1 MAAENDVRKLG
12 RVEYIEP
19 NNLFINSIG
28 NKVQNGI
35 PQPYEDYSFSVNL
48 RVINGDRYAC
58 GMTGEG
64 GDLANDFLEFSSDNG
79 TISFMDG
86 TSVGGQGYLTT
97 NFTDISMN
105 NPETNTK
112 ECLGIESISIKY
124 DSWYYPTVDMKFID
138 VRGASLMQPAEYEYY
153 NNGNPNPVQ
162 GKNKAASNSDF
173 FKAFFSF
180 PYPLFKLSV
189 KGFYG
194 KEVTYDLSVL
204 KCNVSF
210 NSSTGNFEVNA
221 SFIGYMYGL
230 YGDLPFPFIYLAPYI
245 QLYGADTW
253 DEKRSTGD
261 FCYIDEKDKP
271 AKTMYTFPEL
281 RFEVQNAGEK
291 ADKEL
296 AITPKG
302 KRKIELGKL
311 TNELDQKVI
320 FHYPM
325 TSRNYSWWSWTSS
338 EEDNKREGFYYLP
351 VADSA
356 ENNRKIFENFLTF
369 ATNLND
375 YNISAGTSEYYKSEV
390 LMTKDIF
397 NDFYSDA
404 ENIRKS
410 KKQTQAEG
418 QSAATI
424 SSVYTDEEIKTML
437 EKHMAVLAFHK
448 DDTDKE
454 KPVLVFDAS
463 KSSFGKR
470 GQSEFTPLVEEL
482 LKRFKNNDANSP
494 MHKSMAQKEWTI
506 RAFFFNNLNYKA
518 DIVEQNNKL
527 KKELD
532 ALTVELDK
540 ERDQKITKS
549 IGFDPTIKNMYNMV
563 FAHID
568 TFMSCF
574 YNTLDRIRQS
584 IQSSTDDSR
593 KYTKLCGGGSKI
605 EVDVNDNAL
614 KSESSNGGKLPPFT
628 MFYKEETVK
637 NSEDKKMVMMW
648 PGELEGGD
656 KLDEVKL
663 VEAIIDATSLNRRS
677 FEPVTPKDNV
687 IDREGDLVPINYYD
701 IVRGKGNPYLDVL
714 NEKNLQDEKIARLVM
729 DIFMYRCFYSMLGG
743 SYVANSPG
751 ESNDTSTSSVAN
763 FTKKAKL
770 IAELEVGNV
779 ERAFQMLNMKPTKAF
794 LQGLNKL
801 PDMGNLLLNSYI
813 GGYSPTLKA
822 KGANGELSYDLISKY
837 DGDSFLYNCLPVGT
851 FVPSTLQNYAN
862 GANLKKDVDKF
873 LKINSSGTVINGTY
887 ACHLYSGGKKLER
900 SLTKYTSGD
909 FSNATRLFPNYETL
923 PKSISGLTF
932 GDGAFKNKTGLS
944 IKEELELAKKLEEN
958 GWVYNSNT
966 NQYEMDPI
974 TAQMIKRAT
983 ERLGAKREIGI
994 QSLYA
999 GNSNASI
1006 SLPSFRKT
1014 DAGITNIFMDPLYYA
1029 QTSREAR
1036 AYLFLM
1042 GVPFGKDKKYFLP
1055 ETVENGDYPTL
1066 LLLREGAYYWRNQ
1079 GIYTMGDEGAPIVVF
1094 GNDPITYEYTING
1107 ALVNT
1112 LEDIEK
1118 NDPCLGRRV
1127 ALEFYKN
1134 SPKNVS
1140 IGRKQMLMDYF
1151 LKWVDGVAPDK
1162 NPDAVI
1168 PTVTADSYVHVEVPS
1183 PAVYFQTIEQN
1194 LALWENAGETKQLL
1208 TPESC
1213 SSAITVELAGTFA
1226 NATALKT
1233 FYFVGTDG
1241 RLGTIN
1247 EKIRTNVLMRE
1258 NLSTSGIVPF
1268 EFFEFYRSFSQF
1280 YTGFDT
1286 IIDFSCLDNP
1296 NANYTVPKNALSDAL
1311 SAFVKGLKDAN
1322 KISIEKIKE
1331 GNGVDSSGRP
1341 EDKEPKNE
1349 YFRSKDLKLAC
1360 YIALKSM
1367 YDRWLCNRRRECWS
1381 FSCIPSRMNA
1391 RPVKSDFLRFFYID
1405 EFYHDSS
1412 MKVRPNLTNFIEN
1425 ACKLGG
1431 FTEKSNDENLA
1442 STSVIKILSSTAQYG
1457 RCSLLTL
1464 PTMLGLAKTYTDENN
1479 SIADVFRAYPYNEA
1493 VRSNNIETSFIV
1505 LSTSQKSAVL
1515 NVPDDKGKMGYKSD
1529 GFDIAN
1535 TWGEIVEQ
1543 PFFSDATGDGFVVPS
1558 FGVTFAKQNQ
1568 SFFKDVRLSMED
1580 HQVTEYSVR
1589 NEVMIS
1595 YQSNRGPRETSMVGQ
1610 DLYSVYSNYS
1620 YSCSVSMMGDAQITP
1635 LMYFQLNNI
1644 PMWKG
1649 AYLITNVHHEISTR
1663 GMETVFTGVRQAR
1676 PSTPFK
1682 GDDMEIPANSAA
1694 KQTAQS
1700 QDETHP
1706 APEQDDTLNESPRE
1720 LDKIDVTKAKSIIFI
1735 LDRTSLRTSNKWVNG
1750 FLSVRVLLE
1759 DGRTE
1764 NHNDI
1769 AQTIEAVY
1777 GLSNEM
1783 FNNIGTNNHKI
1794 ENLPPNDNTVL
1805 FCLPA
1810 GRLST
1815 VIVENP
1821 FEGEEYR
1828 DKNDTFYKFTDGK
1841 HMTVSD
1847 MRLGYKRCEMI
1858 TGETNYDKF
1867 ENGGFSEISLG
1878 GIAPIMIYPPVDPD
1892 MNKQLD
1898 KNEIRATYKEIFNLI
1913 KRAREAKKPVTFLIN
1928 ESTDIKE
1935 NKS

>member
-1 MAAENDVRKLG
+1 MPAENDVKKSG
-12 RVEYIEP
+12 RIEYIEP
-19 NNLFINSIG
+19 NNLFITSDG

-64 GDLANDFLEFSSDNG
+64 GDLANNFLEFSSENG
-79 TISFMDG
+79 TMSFMDG
-86 TSVGGQGYLTT
+86 TSVDGQGYLTT

-124 DSWYYPTVDMKFID
+124 DSWYYPTVDIKFID

-153 NNGNPNPVQ
+153 NNGNSNPVQ
-162 GKNKAASNSDF
+162 GKNPTASNSDF

-204 KCNVSF
+204 KCNVIF
-210 NSSTGNFEVNA
+210 NSATGNFEVNA

-230 YGDLPFPFIYLAPYI
+230 YGDLPFPLIYLAPYI
-245 QLYGADTW
+245 QLYGMNTW
-253 DEKRSTGD
+253 DEKRSTKD
-261 FCYIDEKDKP
+261 FCYIDEKNEP
-271 AKTMYTFPEL
+271 ALAMYTFPEL
-281 RFEVQNAGEK
+281 RLVVQNAGEE

-296 AITPKG
+296 GNSPEGRRRT
-302 KRKIELGKL
+302 ELKKL
-311 TNELDQKVI
+311 INELEQNVI
-320 FHYPM
+320 FRYPM
-325 TSRNYSWWSWTSS
+325 TSKKNPWWSWTKINT
-338 EEDNKREGFYYLP
+338 EEKREGYYYLP
-351 VADSA
+351 VDESK
-356 ENNRKIFENFLTF
+356 ESNRKIFEEFLTF
-369 ATNLND
+369 STNLHN
-375 YNISAGTSEYYKSEV
+375 YNISAGTSEFYKSEV
-390 LMTKDIF
+390 ITPKEIF
-397 NDFYSDA
+397 SNFYTDA
-404 ENIRKS
+404 ENIRKNR
-410 KKQTQAEG
+410 KEAQG

-424 SSVYTDEEIKTML
+424 SSVFTDDEIKTIL
-437 EKHMAVLAFHK
+437 EKYMAVLSFHK
-448 DDTDKE
+448 DSTDKE

-463 KSSFGKR
+463 KSIFGEKN
-470 GQSEFTPLVEEL
+470 QSEFNDLIEEL
-482 LKRFKNNDANSP
+482 KTRFKNGETNSP
-494 MHKSMAQKEWTI
+494 MHKSASQKEWTI
-506 RAFFFNNLNYKA
+506 KAFYFNNLNYKS
-518 DIVEQNNKL
+518 DIVERANKL

-540 ERDQKITKS
+540 EREQKIIKT

-593 KYTKLCGGGSKI
+593 KYTTLCGNNI
-605 EVDVNDNAL
+605 EVDVNENAL

-628 MFYKEETVK
+628 MFYKEETIK
-637 NSEDKKMVMMW
+637 DSEDKKMVMMW

-663 VEAIIDATSLNRRS
+663 VEAIINATSLSRRS

-687 IDREGDLVPINYYD
+687 INREGDLVPISYYD

-714 NEKNLQDEKIARLVM
+714 NEKNLQDEKVVRLVM

-751 ESNDTSTSSVAN
+751 ESNDASTSSVAN

-794 LQGLNKL
+794 LKGLNKL
-801 PDMGNLLLNSYI
+801 PDTGSLLLNSYI
-813 GGYSPTLKA
+813 GGHKPILKA
-822 KGANGELSYDLISKY
+822 KGTNGELAYDWFSKY
-837 DGDSFLYNCLPVGT
+837 NEDKKFLYNYLPVGT
-851 FVPSTLQNYAN
+851 FVPSTLQTYAN
-862 GANLKKDVDKF
+862 GANLTKDADKF
-873 LKINSSGTVINGTY
+873 LKINSAGTVVNGTY
-887 ACHLYSGGKKLER
+887 ACHIYSGGKKIKRALE
-900 SLTKYTSGD
+900 KYTSGD
-909 FSNATRLFPNYETL
+909 FSNAARLFPNYETL
-923 PKSISGLTF
+923 PKSISSLTLAKGTF
-932 GDGAFKNKTGLS
+932 GQNLNAVGKTSLS
-944 IKEELELAKKLEEN
+944 ILGISE
-958 GWVYNSNT
+958 
-966 NQYEMDPI
+966 
-974 TAQMIKRAT
+974 
-983 ERLGAKREIGI
+983 LGARTVLSETSSKETSV
-994 QSLYA
+994 QTLYNNTYS
-999 GNSNASI
+999 GHI
-1006 SLPSFRKT
+1006 SLPSWRKT
-1014 DAGITNIFMDPLYYA
+1014 DAGITNIFMDPFYYA
-1029 QTSREAR
+1029 QTSVEAR
-1036 AYLFLM
+1036 AYLFLV
-1042 GVPFGKDKKYFLP
+1042 GVPFGNDKKYFLP
-1055 ETVENGDYPTL
+1055 NTVENGDYPTL
-1066 LLLREGAYYWRNQ
+1066 LLLREGACYWRNQ
-1079 GIYTMGDEGAPIVVF
+1079 WIITIGDEGAPNVEF
-1094 GNDPITYEYTING
+1094 ENDPINYEYTING
-1107 ALVNT
+1107 VTVNV
-1112 LEDIEK
+1112 LDDIEK
-1118 NDPCLGRRV
+1118 NDPCFGRRM
-1127 ALEFYKN
+1127 ALEFYKE
-1134 SPKNVS
+1134 PAKNAS
-1140 IGRKQMLMDYF
+1140 IGRKRNLMDYF
-1151 LKWVDGVAPDK
+1151 LRWAHGIDVEK
-1162 NPDAVI
+1162 NPDIVI
-1168 PTVTADSYVHVEVPS
+1168 PTVTAASYTHVEIPS
-1183 PAVYFQTIEQN
+1183 PVASFSSIEQN
-1194 LALWENAGETKQLL
+1194 LALWENSGEVKQILS
-1208 TPESC
+1208 PSKCEE
-1213 SSAITVELAGTFA
+1213 AVTVELAGTFA
-1226 NATALKT
+1226 NATSLKM
-1233 FYFVGTDG
+1233 FYYVEADG
-1241 RLGTIN
+1241 RLGSTN
-1247 EKIRTNVLMRE
+1247 KKIRTNVFMKE
-1258 NLSTSGIVPF
+1258 KIGDGKTVPA
-1268 EFFEFYRSFSQF
+1268 EYVSFYNNFKKF

-1296 NANYTVPKNALSDAL
+1296 NSNFTVSKNALSDAL
-1311 SAFVKGLKDAN
+1311 SAFVKGLKDSN
-1322 KISIEKIKE
+1322 QVSKDKIKK
-1331 GNGVDSSGRP
+1331 GNGVDSGGRP
-1341 EDKEPKNE
+1341 EDKKPKEE

-1381 FSCIPSRMNA
+1381 FSCIPERMNGKSI
-1391 RPVKSDFLRFFYID
+1391 KSDFLRFFYID
-1405 EFYHDSS
+1405 EFYHDAS

-1425 ACKLGG
+1425 ACNLGG
-1431 FTEKSNDENLA
+1431 FTEKSNGENLA

-1464 PTMLGLAKTYTDENN
+1464 PTMLGLAETYTSENN
-1479 SIADVFRAYPYNEA
+1479 SIADVFKAYPYNEA
-1493 VRSNNIETSFIV
+1493 VRSNSIETSFIV

-1535 TWGEIVEQ
+1535 TWGEIIEH
-1543 PFFSDATGDGFVVPS
+1543 PFFSDSTGDGFVVPS

-1568 SFFKDVRLSMED
+1568 SFFKDVKLSMED

-1595 YQSNRGPRETSMVGQ
+1595 YQSNRGPRETTMVGQ

-1620 YSCSVSMMGDAQITP
+1620 YSCTVSMMGDAQITP

-1649 AYLITNVHHEISTR
+1649 AYLITNVHHEITTR

-1682 GDDMEIPANSAA
+1682 DDSMEVPANSAA

-1720 LDKIDVTKAKSIIFI
+1720 LDKIDVTKAKNIIFI
-1735 LDRTSLRTSNKWVNG
+1735 LDRTSLRMSNKWVNG
-1750 FLSVRVLLE
+1750 LLSVRVLHQ
-1759 DGRTE
+1759 DGTIE

-1769 AQTIEAVY
+1769 AQTIEATF
-1777 GLSNEM
+1777 GL
-1783 FNNIGTNNHKI
+1783 I
-1794 ENLPPNDNTVL
+1794 ENMGTKDGRIENFTPPTDNGIV

-1810 GRLST
+1810 GRFST

-1828 DKNDTFYKFTDGK
+1828 EKNDSFYKFTDGK

-1847 MRLGYKRCEMI
+1847 MLLGFKRCEMI

-1867 ENGGFSEISLG
+1867 ETGGFSEISLG

-1892 MNKQLD
+1892 MIKQLD

-1913 KRAREAKKPVTFLIN
+1913 KRAREAKKSVTFLIN
-1928 ESTDIKE
+1928 ESTDIKQ

>member
-1 MAAENDVRKLG
+1 MPAENDVKKSG

-19 NNLFINSIG
+19 NSLFINSIG

-58 GMTGEG
+58 GMTGDG

-112 ECLGIESISIKY
+112 ECLGIESISIRY

-138 VRGASLMQPAEYEYY
+138 VRGASLMLPAEYEYY

-162 GKNKAASNSDF
+162 GKNRAASNSDF

-204 KCNVSF
+204 KCNVNF

-245 QLYGADTW
+245 QLYGMNTW

-261 FCYIDEKDKP
+261 FCYIDEKNEP
-271 AKTMYTFPEL
+271 SKTKMYTFPEL

-296 AITPKG
+296 AITEKG

-338 EEDNKREGFYYLP
+338 EEDNKKEGFYYLP

-356 ENNRKIFENFLTF
+356 ENNRVIFGDFLTF
-369 ATNLND
+369 ATNLHD

-397 NDFYSDA
+397 NDLYSDA
-404 ENIRKS
+404 ENIRKN
-410 KKQTQAEG
+410 KKQAQVEG
-418 QSAATI
+418 QSAAII

-437 EKHMAVLAFHK
+437 ERHMAVLAFHK
-448 DDTDKE
+448 DDKDKE

-470 GQSEFTPLVEEL
+470 SQSEFTPLVEEL
-482 LKRFKNNDANSP
+482 LERFKNDDINSP
-494 MHKSMAQKEWTI
+494 MHKSMVQKEWTI

-518 DIVEQNNKL
+518 DIIEQNNKL

-540 ERDQKITKS
+540 ERDQKITQS

-568 TFMSCF
+568 TFMSCY

-584 IQSSTDDSR
+584 IQSDDDSR

-605 EVDVNDNAL
+605 EVDVNENAL

-628 MFYKEETVK
+628 MFYKEETIK
-637 NSEDKKMVMMW
+637 DSEDKKMVMVW

-663 VEAIIDATSLNRRS
+663 VESIINATSLSRRS
-677 FEPVTPKDNV
+677 FESVTPKDNV
-687 IDREGDLVPINYYD
+687 IDREGDLAPINYYD

-714 NEKNLQDEKIARLVM
+714 NEKSLEDEAVARLVM

-779 ERAFQMLNMKPTKAF
+779 ERAFQMLNMKPTRAF

-801 PDMGNLLLNSYI
+801 PDMGNLLLDSYI
-813 GGYSPTLKA
+813 GGNKPTFKE
-822 KGANGELSYDLISKY
+822 KGTNDGLVYDWISKY
-837 DGDSFLYNCLPVGT
+837 DGDGFLYNCLPVGT

-862 GANLKKDVDKF
+862 GSNLQKDVDKF

-909 FSNATRLFPNYETL
+909 FSNATRLFPNYEKL
-923 PKSISGLTF
+923 PRSISDLAF
-932 GDGAFKNKTGLS
+932 SDSAFKNKVG
-944 IKEELELAKKLEEN
+944 
-958 GWVYNSNT
+958 V
-966 NQYEMDPI
+966 
-974 TAQMIKRAT
+974 
-983 ERLGAKREIGI
+983 

-999 GNSNASI
+999 GNSNVSI

-1014 DAGITNIFMDPLYYA
+1014 GAGITNIFMDPLYYA

-1066 LLLREGAYYWRNQ
+1066 LLLREGAYYWRNR
-1079 GIYTMGDEGAPIVVF
+1079 GISTTTMGDKF
-1094 GNDPITYEYTING
+1094 KNDPITYEYTING
-1107 ALVNT
+1107 VTTNT

-1118 NDPCLGRRV
+1118 NDPCFGRRA

-1134 SPKNVS
+1134 PPKNTS
-1140 IGRKQMLMDYF
+1140 IGREHMLMDYF
-1151 LKWVDGVAPDK
+1151 LKWADGVAPDK
-1162 NPDAVI
+1162 NPDVVI
-1168 PTVTADSYVHVEVPS
+1168 STVTADSYVHVEVPS
-1183 PAVYFQTIEQN
+1183 PAISFQTIEQN
-1194 LALWENAGETKQLL
+1194 LALWEKAGETKQLL
-1208 TPESC
+1208 TPKSC
-1213 SSAITVELAGTFA
+1213 SSAITVESAGTFA

-1247 EKIRTNVLMRE
+1247 EKIRTNVFMRE
-1258 NLSTSGIVPF
+1258 NLSTSETVPF
-1268 EFFEFYRSFSQF
+1268 EFLEFYRTFNEF

-1286 IIDFSCLDNP
+1286 IIDFSCLDKP
-1296 NANYTVPKNALSDAL
+1296 NANFTVPKNAMSDAL

-1322 KISIEKIKE
+1322 KISIKKIKE

-1367 YDRWLCNRRRECWS
+1367 YDRWLCNRRRECWN
-1381 FSCIPSRMNA
+1381 FSCIPSRMSA

-1425 ACKLGG
+1425 VCKLGG
-1431 FTEKSNDENLA
+1431 FTEKSNGENLA

-1464 PTMLGLAKTYTDENN
+1464 PTMLGLAKTHTDENN
-1479 SIADVFRAYPYNEA
+1479 SIADVFRAYPYSEA
-1493 VRSNNIETSFIV
+1493 VRSNSVETSFIV

-1543 PFFSDATGDGFVVPS
+1543 PFFSDSTGDGFVVPS

-1620 YSCSVSMMGDAQITP
+1620 YSCTVTMMGDAQITP

-1694 KQTAQS
+1694 KQTPQS
-1700 QDETHP
+1700 QDATYP
-1706 APEQDDTLNESPRE
+1706 APEQDNTLNESPRE
-1720 LDKIDVTKAKSIIFI
+1720 LDKIDVTKAKSITFI
-1735 LDRTSLRTSNKWVNG
+1735 LNRTNLSMNEKWVNG
-1750 FLSVRVLLE
+1750 LLSVSVLYQDGTTE
-1759 DGRTE
+1759 D
-1764 NHNDI
+1764 HNNI
-1769 AQTIEAVY
+1769 AKTIEATF
-1777 GLSNEM
+1777 GLVEKM
-1783 FNNIGTNNHKI
+1783 GTKDNKI
-1794 ENLPPNDNTVL
+1794 ENLTPPTDNNAV
-1805 FCLPA
+1805 FCMPA
-1810 GRLST
+1810 GRFST

-1828 DKNDTFYKFTDGK
+1828 DKNESFYKFTDGK
-1841 HMTVSD
+1841 HITVSD
-1847 MRLGYKRCEMI
+1847 MRLGFKRCEMI
-1858 TGETNYDKF
+1858 TGETNYEKF
-1867 ENGGFSEISLG
+1867 ETGGFPEISLG
-1878 GIAPIMIYPPVDPD
+1878 GMVPIMIYPPVDSEP
-1892 MNKQLD
+1892 D

-1913 KRAREAKKPVTFLIN
+1913 KRARGARKIVTFLIN
-1928 ESTDIKE
+1928 ESADIKQ